1 MEQVRLQKFLA
12 ECGVDSRRGCEQ
24 RIREGKVL
32 VNGTAAQLGQQVVP
46 EVDRITVDGRPVISD
61 KKIYVVLNKPTNV
74 ITTVKDTHGRKTVM
88 DFLKGVEVRVFPVG
102 RLDSDVE
109 GVLLFTND
117 GELAFR
123 LMHPSFQVHK
133 TYLAWVKGYVQ
144 PNAIKR
150 LEQGVPLED
159 GISAPAKAELLQA
172 GNRASLLKLVLH
184 EGKKR
189 EVKRMCAAVGHP
201 VENLHRVDFA
211 GINVK
216 GLRPGEWR
224 RLTRDEIRHLRQ
236 CVGL

>member
-1 MEQVRLQKFLA
+1 MNLVRLQKFLA

-32 VNGTAAQLGQQVVP
+32 VNGEPATLGQRVRPGQDHIV
-46 EVDRITVDGRPVISD
+46 VDGCPVVFD
-61 KKIYVVLNKPTNV
+61 KKVYVVLNKPVNV

-88 DFLKGVEVRVFPVG
+88 DFLKGVDVRVFPVG
-102 RLDSDVE
+102 RLDCDVE

-117 GELAFR
+117 GDLAFR
-123 LMHPSFQVHK
+123 LMHPRFQIHK
-133 TYLAWVKGYVQ
+133 TYLAWVKGRVE
-144 PNAIKR
+144 PGA
-150 LEQGVPLED
+150 LEQLKRGVALED
-159 GISAPAKAELLQA
+159 GVSAPAKAMLLQA
-172 GNRASLLKLVLH
+172 GGKSSLLKLVLH

-201 VENLHRVDFA
+201 VENLHRIDFA
-211 GINVK
+211 GIHVK

-224 RLTRDEIRHLRQ
+224 RLTGEEVRHLRE